1 MPRQGR
7 IDGPGAVHHVVVRGI
22 ERKGIFKDD
31 KDRED
36 FIERL
41 SDLLQEK
48 PTPCYA
54 WALMTN
60 HVHLLLR
67 TGEVPIASIMRR
79 LLTGYAV
86 RFNRRHHRH
95 GHLFQNRYKSILC
108 EEDAYLTQL
117 VAYIHLNPFRAGTVG
132 DVSALRS
139 YPYCGYSALM
149 GEMIR
154 PWQDT
159 QYILALFGRSVS
171 EARKNLHRHVAKW
184 ATKGRCSDLTGG
196 GLIRSAGGWR
206 PVREAYRDGIRLS
219 SDERIL
225 GSSGFVEETLKRAG
239 EAYDRQMRL
248 RSAGVDL
255 SIVIKAVCRDLEVD
269 EKELTGASKRLKVA
283 HARALVSHIATR
295 GLSISGSEVARRLK
309 VDRSAVCRA
318 AQRVENGAELAA
330 TASRILS
337 SLGQFITI
345 ETTSP

>member
-1 MPRQGR
+1 V
-7 IDGPGAVHHVVVRGI
+7 DGINRNRWSIWPEYAVVRGI
-22 ERKGIFKDD
+22 ERKGIFNDD

-36 FIERL
+36 FLDRL
-41 SDLLQEK
+41 SGLLQEK

-60 HVHLLLR
+60 HVHLFLR
-67 TGEVPIASIMRR
+67 TGQVPIASIMRR

-108 EEDAYLTQL
+108 EENAYLTQL
-117 VAYIHLNPFRAGTVG
+117 VAYIHLNPFRAGLVR

-139 YPYCGYSALM
+139 YPYCGHSALM
-149 GEMIR
+149 GKKIR

-159 QYILALFGRSVS
+159 QSILALFGKSVS

-184 ATKGRCSDLTGG
+184 SAKGRCAELTGG
-196 GLIRSAGGWR
+196 GLIRSAGGWGQ
-206 PVREAYRDGIRLS
+206 VREAYGDGIRIS

-225 GSSGFVEETLKRAG
+225 GSSEFVEKTLKRAG
-239 EAYDRQMRL
+239 EAYDRKMQL

-255 SIVIKAVCRDLEVD
+255 STVIEAVCRDLEID
-269 EKELTGASKRLKVA
+269 EKELTGVSKRVKVA
-283 HARALVSHIATR
+283 HARALVSHLAVR
-295 GLSISGSEVARRLK
+295 GLSISGSEVGRRLK

-318 AQRVENGAELAA
+318 ARRVENDADLAA
-330 TASRILS
+330 TSNCILR
-337 SLGQFITI
+337 SLEQVVNI

>member
-1 MPRQGR
+1 MPRQAR
-7 IDGPGAVHHVVVRGI
+7 IDAPGALHHVVVRGI

-36 FIERL
+36 FLDRL
-41 SDLLQEK
+41 SGLLQEK
-48 PTPCYA
+48 LTPCYA

-67 TGEVPIASIMRR
+67 TGQVPIASIMRR

-86 RFNRRHHRH
+86 RFNRRHRRH

-117 VAYIHLNPFRAGTVG
+117 VAYIHLNPFRAGIVD

-139 YPYCGYSALM
+139 YPYCGHSALM
-149 GEMIR
+149 GKKLR

-159 QYILALFGRSVS
+159 QYILALFGETVS
-171 EARKNLHRHVAKW
+171 EARENLHKHVAKW
-184 ATKGRCSDLTGG
+184 SGKGRCSELTGG

-206 PVREAYRDGIRLS
+206 QVKEAYRDGIRIS

-225 GSSGFVEETLKRAG
+225 GSSEFVEKTLELAG
-239 EAYDRQMRL
+239 EGYDRKMQL

-255 SIVIKAVCRDLEVD
+255 SDVIEAVCRDLEVD
-269 EKELTGASKRLKVA
+269 EKELAGESKRLKVA
-283 HARALVSHIATR
+283 HGRALVSHIATR
-295 GLSISGSEVARRLK
+295 GLLISGSEVARRLK

-318 AQRVENGAELAA
+318 AQRVESSSELAE
-330 TASRILS
+330 TASSILR
-337 SLGQFITI
+337 SLGQLVSI